1 MIELVKAHPL
11 FMTEENMPILELER
25 EDYEIRIA
33 RLVERIR
40 ARNLTHMVIYGDR
53 EHFSNV
59 EYFTRYDSR
68 FEETLL
74 IVDAQGKL
82 SIVLGNEGMGYSQ
95 IIPVEIDRYLY
106 QHFSLQGQP
115 RQKLRLLSDILRD
128 TGICEDSRLGI
139 VGIKYFEEGMID
151 SNPEQT
157 YDLPQYILDAIK
169 KACPNIVNA
178 TMELTGAPDGIRMRL
193 YTARE
198 IAWAESAGNRVASVM
213 QRLMKNLREGI
224 RECEL
229 PQLAQVGFD
238 PTSVHPMLNF
248 GDRSVALGLRSPGTC
263 EVVKGTPG
271 GLCYGLRGN
280 LTCRVSVLASCLEEY
295 AEHLKPYFESFY
307 KVYYQAVAAWYETAK
322 IGATGGQLHKAVMD
336 LIGGE
341 EFGVTLNAGHCTATE
356 EWPNAISYEGSTIP
370 LVDGSFMQVDIIAS
384 GPGPVHNAICE
395 DAVVIA
401 GEGLR
406 EELRQ
411 QYPETYARIQNR
423 RQVMKDVLG
432 IHLHEDVL
440 PMSNLNGVY
449 YPFLLNTDVVF
460 GKR

>member
-11 FMTEENMPILELER
+11 FMEELNMPILELDR
-25 EDYEIRIA
+25 KDYEYRISM
-33 RLVERIR
+33 LVERIR
-40 ARNLTHMVIYGDR
+40 KKELTHMVIYGDR

-59 EYFTRYDSR
+59 EYFTHYDSR

-74 IVDAQGKL
+74 IADQNGKL
-82 SIVLGNEGMGYSQ
+82 SIILGNEGMGFSK

-128 TGICEDSRLGI
+128 TGIEENSKVGI
-139 VGIKYFEEGMID
+139 VGIKYFEDGMID
-151 SNPEQT
+151 SDPEQT
-157 YDLPQYILDAIK
+157 YDLPQYILDAIR
-169 KACPNIVNA
+169 KACPNIINA
-178 TMELTGAPDGIRMRL
+178 TKEITGVPDGIRMRL
-193 YTARE
+193 YTAKE
-198 IAWAESAGNRVASVM
+198 IAWAESAGNRVASVI
-213 QRLMKNLREGI
+213 QRLIKNLKEGI
-224 RECEL
+224 CACEL
-229 PQLAQVGFD
+229 PQLANVGFD

-248 GDRSVALGLRSPGTC
+248 GDRDVAIGMGSPTNTPL
-263 EVVKGTPG
+263 VKGTPG

-280 LTCRVSVLASCLEEY
+280 LTCRVSVLANCLDDY
-295 AEHLKPYFESFY
+295 PEHLKPYFESFY
-307 KVYYQAVAAWYETAK
+307 KVYFQAVAAWYETAK
-322 IGATGGQLHKAVMD
+322 IGATGGDLHKAVMD

-341 EFGVTLNAGHCTATE
+341 EFGVTLNAGHCTGTE
-356 EWPNAISYEGSTIP
+356 EWSNAISYEGSKIP

-401 GEGLR
+401 GPSLR
-406 EELRQ
+406 EELRK
-411 QYPETYARIQNR
+411 QYPDVYERIQKR
-423 RQVMKDVLG
+423 RKVMKEVLG
-432 IHLHEDVL
+432 INPHEDVL
-440 PMSNLNGVY
+440 PMSNLNGAY

>member
-1 MIELVKAHPL
+1 MIELVKAHEL
-11 FMTEENMPILELER
+11 FMEEVNMPILELDR
-25 EDYEIRIA
+25 EDYELRIA

-40 ARNLTHMVIYGDR
+40 ARDLSHMVIYGDR

-74 IVDAQGKL
+74 IVDREGKL
-82 SIVLGNEGMGYSQ
+82 SIILGNEGMGFSQ
-95 IIPVEIDRYLY
+95 IIPVEIERYLY

-115 RQKLRLLSDILRD
+115 RQKLRLLSEILGDI
-128 TGICEDSRLGI
+128 GIRADSKVGI

-151 SNPEQT
+151 SDPDQT
-157 YDLPQYILDAIK
+157 YDLPQYILDGIR
-169 KACPNIVNA
+169 KACPNIINA
-178 TMELTGAPDGIRMRL
+178 TREVTGVPDGIRMRL
-193 YTARE
+193 YNAKE

-213 QRLMKNLREGI
+213 QRLIKNLKEGI
-224 RECEL
+224 MECEL

-248 GDRSVALGLRSPGTC
+248 GDRDVAIGMGSPRA
-263 EVVKGTPG
+263 EKLVKGTPG

-280 LTCRVSVLASCLEEY
+280 LTCRVSVLAESLEDY
-295 AEHLKPYFESFY
+295 AEHLKPYFENFY
-307 KVYYQAVAAWYETAK
+307 KVYFEAVAAWYETAK
-322 IGATGGQLHKAVMD
+322 IGATGGDLHKAVMD

-341 EFGVTLNAGHCTATE
+341 EFGVTLNAGHCTGTE
-356 EWPNAISYEGSTIP
+356 EWSNAISYEGSTIP

-401 GEGLR
+401 GTELR
-406 EELRQ
+406 EQLRQ
-411 QYPETYARIQNR
+411 QYPEVYERIQKR
-423 RQVMKDVLG
+423 RKVMKEVLG
-432 IHLHEDVL
+432 IDLHEDVL
-440 PMSNLNGVY
+440 PMSNLNGAY
-449 YPFLLNTDVVF
+449 YPFLLNTDMVF
-460 GKR
+460 AKR